1 MAHRT
6 VRLTRRISIISRY
19 YLPYILSWGLVQE
32 RGDLLPVPI
41 SPLATIQDK
50 TVKEEVENAVV
61 ELEAQLEL
69 LSSAGDDLPAPPSNN
84 LWFKITSTVFPI
96 VIKY

>member
-19 YLPYILSWGLVQE
+19 YLPSILSWGLVQE

-50 TVKEEVENAVV
+50 TVKEEVANDVV

-84 LWFKITSTVFPI
+84 LWFKITSTLPSFPQ
-96 VIKY
+96 